1 MGFDKIHKKEIKIKL
16 DKLKENKI
24 RGKKI
29 IKNQFKSKRYLIKT
43 FSDFSL
49 IKTVNGLKS
58 NNIQLLEKEIKP
70 KINYNKLKLKNHE

>member
-24 RGKKI
+24 RGKRLLKI
-29 IKNQFKSKRYLIKT
+29 NLKVKIFDKT

-58 NNIQLLEKEIKP
+58 NNIQLLEKEINQKLIT
-70 KINYNKLKLKNHE
+70 INLN